1 MGQEGEAGA
10 PVEVEVSVSAPL
22 PVETVSLWSDGG
34 YIQHRTVNE
43 RQAVV
48 TFNDERREP
57 GERYYIVRVQ
67 TQQSPEYPKGPII
80 GYSSPIYVTA
90 R

>member
-1 MGQEGEAGA
+1 M
-10 PVEVEVSVSAPL
+10 
-22 PVETVSLWSDGG
+22 
-34 YIQHRTVNE
+34 
-43 RQAVV
+43 
-48 TFNDERREP
+48 TFTDERREP

-80 GYSSPIYVTA
+80 GYSSPLYVTA